1 MNKKIVKQIGS
12 LAIAGLL
19 AFGAVGCGKTESEN
33 DEAEDNVATEDV
45 EDSQDEVQVNDGEN
59 SDVNLDQIIQ
69 EEDSEDAIWGY
80 ANEAAPNIDISG
92 CDTFTQIVD
101 QKLESGMGYANVTI
115 GDADALI
122 VCSGAYDN
130 MDGNMAA
137 IDGTIFVY
145 VDGVPT
151 EIGKVCSGGT
161 AYPLA
166 ITSDG
171 KLMSASNHWV
181 AKYLIVDNQL
191 LMVERGAVEYDS
203 EGTGNYE
210 YDRIDDYSDGSE
222 VVEAESMVNSM
233 FDQMGDAEVI
243 NFDVIK

>member
-19 AFGAVGCGKTESEN
+19 IIGAVGCGQTESES
-33 DEAEDNVATEDV
+33 DEAEDNVTTEAV
-45 EDSQDEVQVNDGEN
+45 EASQDEAQVDEGE
-59 SDVNLDQIIQ
+59 SSEVNLDQVLQ
-69 EEDSEDAIWGY
+69 EEDSEEAILGY
-80 ANEAAPNIDISG
+80 ASEAAPNIDISG

-191 LMVERGAVEYDS
+191 LMIERGAVEYDS
-203 EGTGNYE
+203 QGTGNYE
-210 YDRIDDYSDGSE
+210 FDRIDDYSDGSE

-233 FDQMGDAEVI
+233 FEQMGEAEII
-243 NFDVIK
+243 NFDVIQ